1 MTQLVVPVVSRRSDA
16 RPAPVRVESAVFV
29 SVVGLEEIVR
39 QRAPSLLAAARRIL
53 EDDAAARCVVEE
65 AMIVA
70 REVLP
75 LFRVANP
82 GTWIQ
87 GLVVG
92 LAVARTKSA
101 T

>member
-1 MTQLVVPVVSRRSDA
+1 MTQLVVPVVSRGSDT
-16 RPAPVRVESAVFV
+16 RPAPVRVESALLA
-29 SVVGLEEIVR
+29 SGGGLEEIVR

-65 AMIVA
+65 ATLVA

-92 LAVARTKSA
+92 LAVARTKRA